1 MNNRIHTLPK
11 DIAEKIASG
20 EVVERPLS
28 VVKEL
33 VENSLDAG
41 ASSVTVEITN
51 GGTDYIRVTDDGSG
65 IPRDDVELAFERFAT
80 SKIDRYEDLGS
91 LRTLGF
97 RGVALSSI
105 AAVSKVELLSRTEGQ
120 KAGRRIAI
128 EGGTVFELSDAAA
141 EEGTTVVVRE
151 LFYNTPERRKFL
163 KSDNSEASLIID
175 YVSKMALAAPDVRFR
190 MISNGSILFFTQGKG
205 DIKRAI
211 MTVYSP
217 VLAGKL
223 SEVYGVSEKPSMTLK
238 GFAGAPSDSRKS
250 RRYQMF
256 FVNGR
261 WVRSRLLEK
270 AVDEAYSDKLF
281 EGRFPNVFL
290 FLETDPSSLDVN
302 LLPNKTEVR
311 FYDEEAV
318 EDLVIRS
325 IRKALRQPDAAPELK
340 MEAPADIPAIS
351 DAAAEFLREQAARR
365 SESAVSKS
373 SASEYREDYFAQ
385 LRKERDEGFNVQE
398 EIPVYGKD
406 KDPEGFDFSRL
417 EIVGQVFATYII
429 CRDENCMYIFDQH
442 AAHERV
448 MFERFLKA
456 ADEGEVAVQ
465 PLIVPV
471 VIQLSAAQKACAE
484 ERFDLLE
491 SYGFKLEE
499 FGPDSYAVRECPAFL
514 SLEEAESFIA
524 AVLEDD
530 VPGRGSGRLGRDA
543 ITMRACK
550 SAVKGNDILSEAEIR
565 QLLADLQQTENPY
578 SCPHGRPTFLT
589 LSLGDIEHM
598 FKRK

>member
-1 MNNRIHTLPK
+1 MSNRIHTLPK

-41 ASSVTVEITN
+41 ATSVTVEITK
-51 GGTDYIRVTDDGSG
+51 GGNEYIRVSDNGSG
-65 IPRDDVELAFERFAT
+65 IPCDDVELAFERFAT

-91 LRTLGF
+91 LKTLGF

-105 AAVSKVELLSRTEGQ
+105 AAVSRVELVSRTADR
-120 KAGRRIAI
+120 KAGRRIDI
-128 EGGTVFELSDAAA
+128 EGGTVFELSDTATDV
-141 EEGTTVVVRE
+141 GTTVVVRD

-163 KSDNSEASLIID
+163 KSDNSEASLVID
-175 YVSKMALAAPDVRFR
+175 YVSKMALAAPFVRFR

-205 DIKRAI
+205 DVKRAI

-217 VLAGKL
+217 VLANRL
-223 SEVYGVSEKPSMTLK
+223 SEVDDCSEKPAMSLK
-238 GFAGAPSDSRKS
+238 GFAGAPSESRRSRK
-250 RRYQMF
+250 YQLF

-261 WVRSRLLEK
+261 WVRSATLEK

-281 EGRFPNVFL
+281 DGRYPNVFL
-290 FLETDPSSLDVN
+290 FLEIDPAAVDVN

-311 FYDEEAV
+311 FYDDEAV
-318 EDLVIRS
+318 TGLVIRAV
-325 IRKALRQPDAAPELK
+325 RKALRQPEAAPELK
-340 MEAPADIPAIS
+340 IEKLPDAVPAAVTEFLKSENATEPLS
-351 DAAAEFLREQAARR
+351 RSSAAE
-365 SESAVSKS
+365 
-373 SASEYREDYFAQ
+373 YRDDYFAQ
-385 LRKERDEGFNVQE
+385 LRREREEGFNVQE
-398 EIPVYGKD
+398 EIAVYGKD
-406 KDPEGFDFSRL
+406 TEEKFRFDRL
-417 EIVGQVFATYII
+417 EVVGQVFATYII
-429 CRDENCMYIFDQH
+429 CRDDKCMYIFDQH
-442 AAHERV
+442 AAHERI

-456 ADEGEVAVQ
+456 ADDGDIPVQ
-465 PLIVPV
+465 QLMVPL
-471 VIQLSAAQKACAE
+471 VIQLSAAQKASAE
-484 ERFDLLE
+484 DKFDLLR
-491 SYGFKLEE
+491 SYGFSLEE

-514 SLEEAESFIA
+514 ALDEAEAFIA

-530 VPGRGSGRLGRDA
+530 AAGKGSGRPGRDA

-550 SAVKGNDILSEAEIR
+550 SAVKGNDVLSDEEIR
-565 QLLADLQQTENPY
+565 RLLSDLEKTENPY

-589 LSLGDIEHM
+589 MTLGELEHM